1 MATDSADRTG
11 SNEASEGIADLGK
24 LIAKVDEELKQLDQ
38 EIHEAER
45 KSKAVIRHP
54 DP

>member
-1 MATDSADRTG
+1 MAIDSADRTR
-11 SNEASEGIADLGK
+11 SNEASEGIANLGK
-24 LIAKVDEELKQLDQ
+24 LITKVDEDLKHLDE